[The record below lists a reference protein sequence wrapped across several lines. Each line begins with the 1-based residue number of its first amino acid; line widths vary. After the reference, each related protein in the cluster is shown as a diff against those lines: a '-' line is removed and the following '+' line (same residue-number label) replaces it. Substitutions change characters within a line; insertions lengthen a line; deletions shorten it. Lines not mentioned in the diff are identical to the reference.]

1 MRTPIIKGLKII
13 TEQENK
19 GLKQLLKLSFIL
31 ILVQALIILFS
42 LSFLPSQVPL
52 FYSRP
57 WGEEQLAHPLYLF
70 ILPLANLVI
79 FILNSIL
86 LSFIGKKELLIR
98 QILIICILL
107 FNFLS
112 LITLIQIIRLV
123 I

>member
-1 MRTPIIKGLKII
+1 MRNPIIKGLKII
-13 TEQENK
+13 PEQENK

-70 ILPLANLVI
+70 ILPLANLAV

-86 LSFIGKKELLIR
+86 LSFIEKKELLIR

-112 LITLIQIIRLV
+112 LITLVQIVRLV

>member
-1 MRTPIIKGLKII
+1 VRNPIIKGLKII
-13 TEQENK
+13 PEQENK

-31 ILVQALIILFS
+31 ILIQTLIILFS

-52 FYSRP
+52 FYSKP
-57 WGEEQLAHPLYLF
+57 WGEEQLTHPLYLF
-70 ILPLANLVI
+70 ILPLASLIV
-79 FILNSIL
+79 FMLDSIL
-86 LSFIGKKELLIR
+86 LSFIDKKDLLIR
-98 QILIICILL
+98 QILTTCILL

>member
-1 MRTPIIKGLKII
+1 MRAPIIKGLKII
-13 TEQENK
+13 PEQENK

-31 ILVQALIILFS
+31 ILVQALIIIFT

-70 ILPLANLVI
+70 ILPLANLAI

-86 LSFIGKKELLIR
+86 LSFIEKKELLIR

>member
-1 MRTPIIKGLKII
+1 MRNPIIKGLKII
-13 TEQENK
+13 PEQENK

-70 ILPLANLVI
+70 ILPLANLAI

-86 LSFIGKKELLIR
+86 LSFIEKKELLIR

-112 LITLIQIIRLV
+112 LITLIQIVRL
-123 I
+123 II

>member
-1 MRTPIIKGLKII
+1 MRAPIIKGLKII
-13 TEQENK
+13 PEQENK

-31 ILVQALIILFS
+31 ILVQALIILFA

-70 ILPLANLVI
+70 LLPLVNLAV

-86 LSFIGKKELLIR
+86 LSFIEKKELLIR

-112 LITLIQIIRLV
+112 LITLVQIVRLV

>member
-1 MRTPIIKGLKII
+1 VRNPIIKGLKII
-13 TEQENK
+13 PEQENK

-52 FYSRP
+52 FYSKP

-70 ILPLANLVI
+70 ILPLANLAV

-86 LSFIGKKELLIR
+86 LSFIEKKELLIR

-112 LITLIQIIRLV
+112 LITLVQIVRLV

>member
-1 MRTPIIKGLKII
+1 VRNPIIKGLKII
-13 TEQENK
+13 PEQENK

-70 ILPLANLVI
+70 ILPLANLAI

-86 LSFIGKKELLIR
+86 LSFIEKKELLIR

-112 LITLIQIIRLV
+112 LITLVQIVRLV

>member
-1 MRTPIIKGLKII
+1 MRNPIIKGLKII
-13 TEQENK
+13 PEQENK

-70 ILPLANLVI
+70 ILPLANLAV

-86 LSFIGKKELLIR
+86 LSFIEKKELLIR

-112 LITLIQIIRLV
+112 LITLIQIVRL
-123 I
+123 II

>member
-1 MRTPIIKGLKII
+1 VRAPIIKGLKII
-13 TEQENK
+13 PEQENK

-31 ILVQALIILFS
+31 ILVQALIILFA

-70 ILPLANLVI
+70 LLPLVNLAV

-86 LSFIGKKELLIR
+86 LSFIEKKELLIR

-112 LITLIQIIRLV
+112 LITLVQIVRLV

>member
-13 TEQENK
+13 PEQENK

-31 ILVQALIILFS
+31 ILVQVLIILSS

-70 ILPLANLVI
+70 ILPLANLVV
-79 FILNSIL
+79 FVLNSIL
-86 LSFIGKKELLIR
+86 LSFIEKKELLIR
-98 QILIICILL
+98 QILIIYILL

>member
-1 MRTPIIKGLKII
+1 VRNPIIKGLKII
-13 TEQENK
+13 PEQENK

-70 ILPLANLVI
+70 ILPLANLAV

-86 LSFIGKKELLIR
+86 LSFIEKKELLIR

-112 LITLIQIIRLV
+112 LITLVQIVRLV

>member
-1 MRTPIIKGLKII
+1 MRNPIIKGLKII
-13 TEQENK
+13 PEQENK

-70 ILPLANLVI
+70 ILPLANLAI

-86 LSFIGKKELLIR
+86 LSFIEKKELLIR

-112 LITLIQIIRLV
+112 LITLVQIVRLV

>member
-1 MRTPIIKGLKII
+1 VRNPIIKGLKII
-13 TEQENK
+13 PEQENK

-70 ILPLANLVI
+70 ILPLANLAV

-86 LSFIGKKELLIR
+86 LSFIEKKELLIR

-112 LITLIQIIRLV
+112 LITLIQIVRL
-123 I
+123 II

>member
-1 MRTPIIKGLKII
+1 VRTPIIKGLKII

>member
-57 WGEEQLAHPLYLF
+57 WGEEQLAHPPYLF

>member
-1 MRTPIIKGLKII
+1 VRNPIIKGLKII
-13 TEQENK
+13 PEQENK

-70 ILPLANLVI
+70 ILPLANLAI

-86 LSFIGKKELLIR
+86 LSFIEKKELLIR

-112 LITLIQIIRLV
+112 LITLIQIVRL
-123 I
+123 II

>member
-86 LSFIGKKELLIR
+86 LSFIEKKELLIR

>member
-1 MRTPIIKGLKII
+1 MRAPIIKGLKII
-13 TEQENK
+13 PEQENK

-31 ILVQALIILFS
+31 ILVQALIIIFT